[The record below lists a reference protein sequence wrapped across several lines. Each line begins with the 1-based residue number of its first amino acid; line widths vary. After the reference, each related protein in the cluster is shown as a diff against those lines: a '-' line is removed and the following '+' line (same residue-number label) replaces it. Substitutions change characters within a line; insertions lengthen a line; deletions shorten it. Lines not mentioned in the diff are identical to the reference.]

1 MNNKGQTL
9 VAFVIILPV
18 ILLILLAL
26 IDFGLVSIRKHEIST
41 TIKDAITL
49 YFNNNQDDIELE
61 IKKLINKN
69 IDANDI
75 ENLSIVHDNEYV
87 KIDIEVKYNSI
98 FNFLNINKK
107 IKVSYIGKK
116 VNNEIRIEEG

>member
-69 IDANDI
+69 IDVYDI
-75 ENLSIVHDNEYV
+75 EDLSIVHDNEYV